1 MVWSAEGSG
10 CLVISMFGASSASD
24 RGLVAVESRIVT
36 SSEEPILSKKVK
48 SLGTEVAARVLL
60 VNCLITNLL
69 QLLGL
74 NLSS

>member
-1 MVWSAEGSG
+1 M
-10 CLVISMFGASSASD
+10 LGARSTRD

-36 SSEEPILSKKVK
+36 SSVEPILSKKVK
-48 SLGTEVAARVLL
+48 SLGTIVAAMLLL
-60 VNCLITNLL
+60 VNCLITSLL